1 MILYEKK
8 NKKIRRRF
16 YISFGILCLSAIGV
30 YSYSKLRPTND
41 PVFKDEL
48 VLFLPDLEEK
58 EVVETKVQ
66 FILPYDTGKKV
77 VDYFDG
83 KTKEVISVVE
93 FEGIYRPSLG
103 VDISNN
109 GESFNVYSA
118 SDGVVVDVVN
128 DTLLGNGIKI
138 QSGEYIITYQSLEGI
153 TLKKGDVVKQKDILG
168 KSSSN
173 LYQPSLKNHLHI
185 SVEKNS
191 TNIDPNSII
200 SFK

>member
-8 NKKIRRRF
+8 NKKAKRI
-16 YISFGILCLSAIGV
+16 
-30 YSYSKLRPTND
+30 T
-41 PVFKDEL
+41 L
-48 VLFLPDLEEK
+48 VLGFLGLIALGVVGFNQLNQKEDVVFNDKLVLKLPDLEEEK
-58 EVVETKVQ
+58 EVVETKVR

-77 VDYFDG
+77 IDYFDG
-83 KTKEVISVVE
+83 KSKEIISVVE

-118 SDGVVVDVVN
+118 SDGVVLEVIN

-138 QSGEYIITYQSLEGI
+138 QSGEYIITYQSLESI
-153 TLKKGDVVKQKDILG
+153 SLKKGDVVKQKDVLG

-173 LYQPSLKNHLHI
+173 LYKASLKNHLHI
-185 SVEKNS
+185 AVEKNGVK
-191 TNIDPNSII
+191 TDPNSII

>member
-8 NKKIRRRF
+8 NRKARRITLVLGF
-16 YISFGILCLSAIGV
+16 LGLIALGVFGFDQLN
-30 YSYSKLRPTND
+30 K
-41 PVFKDEL
+41 KDEPTFNDKL
-48 VLFLPDLEEK
+48 VLTLPDLEEK
-58 EVVETKVQ
+58 PVVETKTQ

-83 KTKEVISVVE
+83 KSKEIISVVE
-93 FEGIYRPSLG
+93 FEGVYRPSLG

-109 GESFNVYSA
+109 GESFNVYSS
-118 SDGVVVDVVN
+118 SDGVVLEVIQ

-138 QSGEYIITYQSLEGI
+138 QSGEYIITYQCLDSI
-153 TLKKGDVVKQKDILG
+153 TMKKGDVVKQKDILG

-173 LYQPSLKNHLHI
+173 LYQASLKNHLHI
-185 SVEKNS
+185 AIEKNGVK
-191 TNIDPNSII
+191 IDPNSVI